1 MLRGG
6 ERVLVAVSGGPDS
19 VALLDVLCSLRTPLA
34 LVLSVAHVHH
44 GLRPEADA
52 EAEAVERLCEQLG
65 VVCHVERVTVRRA
78 PPWDGL
84 EAESRRARHGAL
96 ARAARAAGAGRIATG
111 HTADDQAE
119 TVLMRLLQ
127 GAGPRGLGGIAPVRG
142 PLMSPLIE
150 TRRAEIVAHL
160 AARGL
165 RAAEDASNR
174 DPRFLRSRIR
184 HDLLPFMAELTG
196 SSVVEALARS
206 AAAARAVVA
215 DLEARARADLD
226 RIATRERAG
235 FILDVAPLEAQPLEL
250 AAEVVRQAAARLGET
265 RPLRGPAQR
274 ALRRLLGEAPRRRA
288 VRLGRLVVE
297 RSGRRLRVGPP
308 DLAAVVTRAW
318 PAAGALDLPEIG
330 ARLTAR
336 VLPRGADYVVPREPT
351 RAAFDADLLTAP
363 LTVRAR
369 RRGDVFDPFGASG
382 LRRLK
387 SFLIDAGVPRWQ
399 RPRTPLVETG
409 GDIVW
414 VAGVR
419 RGRRAPITAATTRV
433 LELALEPG
441 GEAPDPAVR
450 SFTEVSE

>member
-6 ERVLVAVSGGPDS
+6 EGVLVAVSGGPDS
-19 VALLDVLCSLRTPLA
+19 VALLDVLCSLRAPLA
-34 LVLSVAHVHH
+34 LALSVAHVHH

-52 EAEAVERLCEQLG
+52 EAEAVERLCARLG
-65 VVCHVERVTVRRA
+65 VACRVERVTVRRA

-84 EAESRRARHGAL
+84 EAESRRARHAAL
-96 ARAARAAGAGRIATG
+96 ARAAHAVGAARIATG

-142 PLMSPLIE
+142 ALISPLIE
-150 TRRAEIVAHL
+150 TRRADVVAHL
-160 AARGL
+160 GARGL
-165 RAAEDASNR
+165 TAAEDASNR

-196 SSVVEALARS
+196 GSVVEALGRS
-206 AAAARAVVA
+206 AAAARAVMG
-215 DLEARARADLD
+215 DLEARARADLE
-226 RIATRERAG
+226 RAATRDAAG
-235 FILDVAPLEAQPLEL
+235 FTLEVGPLEAQPLEL
-250 AAEVVRQAAARLGET
+250 AAETIRQAAALLGET

-308 DLAAVVTRAW
+308 ALSALATRAW
-318 PAAGALDLPEIG
+318 AVPGVLEMPEIG
-330 ARLTAR
+330 QRLTAR
-336 VLPRGADYVVPREPT
+336 VFTRGPDYVVPREPAH
-351 RAAFDADLLTAP
+351 AAFDTDLLPPA

-369 RRGDVFDPFGASG
+369 RRGDVFAPFGAAG

-399 RPRTPLVETG
+399 RPRTPLVEAG

-419 RGRRAPITAATTRV
+419 RGRRAPITAATTRI
-433 LELALEPG
+433 LELRLEAAG
-441 GEAPDPAVR
+441 TAPAPAIR
-450 SFTEVSE
+450 

>member
-6 ERVLVAVSGGPDS
+6 EGVLVAVSGGPDS
-19 VALLDVLCSLRTPLA
+19 VALLDVLCALRAPLA
-34 LVLSVAHVHH
+34 LTLSVAHVHH

-52 EAEAVERLCEQLG
+52 EAAAVERFCERLG
-65 VVCHVERVTVRRA
+65 VPCRVERVTVRRA

-84 EAESRRARHGAL
+84 EAESRRARHAAL
-96 ARAARAAGAGRIATG
+96 ARAAHAVGAARIATG

-142 PLMSPLIE
+142 ALMSPLIE
-150 TRRAEIVAHL
+150 TRRADIVVHL
-160 AARGL
+160 DARGL
-165 RAAEDASNR
+165 TAAEDASNR
-174 DPRFLRSRIR
+174 DPHFLRSRIR

-196 SSVVEALARS
+196 GSVVEALGRS

-215 DLEARARADLD
+215 DLEARARADL
-226 RIATRERAG
+226 ERLAVRDPSG
-235 FILDVAPLEAQPLEL
+235 LVLDVGPLEAQPLEV
-250 AAEVVRQAAARLGET
+250 AAETIRQAAALLGET

-274 ALRRLLGEAPRRRA
+274 ALRRLLGETPRRRS

-308 DLAAVVTRAW
+308 GLPAVAPRAW
-318 PAAGALDLPEIG
+318 AAPGALDLPEIG
-330 ARLTAR
+330 GRLTAR
-336 VLPRGADYVVPREPT
+336 VFPRGPDYMVPRERR
-351 RAAFDADLLTAP
+351 RAAFDADLLPAA

-369 RRGDVFDPFGASG
+369 RRGDVFAPFGAAG

-387 SFLIDAGVPRWQ
+387 SFLIDAGVPRWE
-399 RPRTPLVETG
+399 RSRTPLVEAA

-419 RGRRAPITAATTRV
+419 RGQRAPITAATTRI
-433 LELALEPG
+433 LELALEAAGTAPG
-441 GEAPDPAVR
+441 PAVR
-450 SFTEVSE
+450 